1 MTSGDTCQDLVE
13 SVTAYL
19 EGVMT
24 EAERR
29 VFEAHIEACP
39 PCEVYLEQIRVTISE
54 AGGLAREGVPTDL
67 CNDLVAA
74 FREWHRGKL
83 SA

>member
-1 MTSGDTCQDLVE
+1 MTPGDTCQDLVE

-19 EGVMT
+19 EGGMT
-24 EAERR
+24 AAERR

-39 PCEVYLEQIRVTISE
+39 PCGVYLEQIRVTIRE
-54 AGGLAREGVPTDL
+54 AGSLSRDGLPAEL

-74 FREWHRGKL
+74 FRDWRRGEL
-83 SA
+83 ST